1 VAVADPAQSQSDP
14 AQSDPAQ
21 SDPTQSDLTRSDPIR
36 VVFVC
41 WGNICRSPMAERVAE
56 RAAADAGLT
65 GVEFTS
71 AATSREEL
79 GEPMDRRAA
88 AVLRDRGYRADSH
101 RAHQITEAEIES
113 ADLVIAMEDIHLT
126 KMGEIAPGATNTSL
140 ISEYDPEAEPGSG
153 VPDPWY
159 GTPAGFYGTLAALEA
174 AMPGVLDRVRE
185 LQTA

>member
-1 VAVADPAQSQSDP
+1 MPEAPVERATPV
-14 AQSDPAQ
+14 
-21 SDPTQSDLTRSDPIR
+21 R

-56 RAAADAGLT
+56 KMAADQGVT

-79 GEPMDRRAA
+79 GAPIDRRAED
-88 AVLRDRGYRADSH
+88 VLRAHGYRVDGHVAYQVT
-101 RAHQITEAEIES
+101 REEIERS
-113 ADLVIAMEDIHLT
+113 DLVIAMEDLHVTRMIGL
-126 KMGEIAPGATNTSL
+126 APEATNVSL
-140 ISEYDPEAEPGSG
+140 LTDYDPDAEPGSG

-159 GTPAGFYGTLAALEA
+159 GTADGFSDTLTTVEA

-185 LQTA
+185 LINSRRNQRE